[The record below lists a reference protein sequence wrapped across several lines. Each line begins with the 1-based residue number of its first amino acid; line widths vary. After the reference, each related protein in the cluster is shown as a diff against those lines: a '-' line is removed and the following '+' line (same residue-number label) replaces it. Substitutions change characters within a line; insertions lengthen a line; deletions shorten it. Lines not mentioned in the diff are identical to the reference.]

1 MHEKAR
7 IACLSCHTAAIIVQQ
22 QLDRRVWAKEVDKM
36 VRWGAQMEPSDREAM
51 IEYFAQNFPSRAD
64 TPPDVPLAAGPGVEK
79 VRAACLTCH
88 GAGVIAAQQIERRGW
103 SRVVEQMTRWGAKV
117 PAVDRAAILDYL
129 AAHYGPQAK
138 ESKNEAKPH

>member
-7 IACLSCHTAAIIVQQ
+7 IACLGCHTAAIIVQQ

-36 VRWGAQMEPSDREAM
+36 TRWGAPVEAEDREAM
-51 IEYFAQNFPSRAD
+51 IEYFAQNFGPRAD
-64 TPPDVPLAAGPGVEK
+64 APVDVPLAAGPGAEK
-79 VRAACLTCH
+79 VRAACLICH
-88 GAGVIAAQQIERRGW
+88 GAGVIAAQQMERRGW

-138 ESKNEAKPH
+138 ESKNEAKPQ